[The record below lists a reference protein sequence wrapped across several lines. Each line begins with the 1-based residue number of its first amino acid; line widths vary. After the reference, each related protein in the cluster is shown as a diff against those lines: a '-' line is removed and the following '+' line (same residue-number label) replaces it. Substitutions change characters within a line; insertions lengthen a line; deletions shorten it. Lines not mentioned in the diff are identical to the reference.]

1 MVSDFP
7 KINPASALGRVIER
21 MRDVIRRQHLAYSTE
36 QSYIGWVVRYHS
48 YAQKLPRELA
58 SEKKFEAFL
67 TMLAREREVSATTQ
81 NQAFNAIVYLYKHVL
96 ERPLGD
102 VSALRAKRS
111 TFARHCPSP
120 AEVVALLRA
129 LQDTATLPA
138 RLICGVMYGAG
149 TRVNE
154 TLDLRLKDVRLTE
167 GYFVIRAPKHGCD
180 RWAKIPSILVPHLR
194 RQIDHARRV
203 FAQDQERN
211 PPLPLQIPGALA
223 RKYKNSPF
231 SIGWMYLFPAPR
243 PLRDP
248 RNGRMVRW
256 HVPDWDVQ
264 RACKA
269 ASAAAGLIAPV
280 TPHCLR
286 HAFATHFNGDLRD
299 LQELLGH
306 KSLETTSIYRH
317 PQIERSVSPLDLLAA
332 SVRRERDARELT
344 AGSSGAVMEVVA

>member
-1 MVSDFP
+1 MLQSLP
-7 KINPASALGRVIER
+7 KTNPTPLARVVER
-21 MRDVIRRQHLAYSTE
+21 VRDVVRRQHLAHATE
-36 QSYIGWVVRYHS
+36 QSYVGWIVRY
-48 YAQKLPRELA
+48 YNYTLKLPRDLP

-81 NQAFNAIVYLYKHVL
+81 NQAFNAILYLYKHVL
-96 ERPLGD
+96 QRPLGD
-102 VSALRAKRS
+102 VNGLRAKRS

-120 AEVVALLRA
+120 AEVVALLRT
-129 LQDTATLPA
+129 LVDTPALPA

-154 TLDLRLKDVRLTE
+154 TLDLRLKDVRLAE
-167 GYFVIRAPKHGCD
+167 GYFVIRAPKHGHD
-180 RWAKIPSILVPHLR
+180 RWAKIPQILVPHLR
-194 RQIDHARRV
+194 RQIEHAKRV

-211 PPLPLQIPGALA
+211 LPLPLQIPGALA
-223 RKYKNSPF
+223 RKYKRSPF
-231 SIGWMYLFPAPR
+231 SLGWMFLFPSPR
-243 PLRDP
+243 PLREP
-248 RNGRMVRW
+248 RTGRMVRW

-269 ASAAAGLIAPV
+269 ASTAARLIAPI

-286 HAFATHFNGDLRD
+286 HAFATHFQGDLRD

-317 PQIERSVSPLDLLAA
+317 PQIERAVSPLDLLVA
-332 SVRRERDARELT
+332 SVRGGGPGASPATALEALT
-344 AGSSGAVMEVVA
+344 A